1 MNTIDA
7 VQDKQV
13 WNSAK
18 VIQVYAT
25 VDQLQK
31 PEQTILELLRERL
44 PGMRMLDLGIGGGRT
59 TVHFAPLVKEYVGS
73 DYAENMVDACRQ
85 RFPNPGEHV
94 RFDVIDA
101 TDMRRVPDRYFDLV
115 LFSFNSIDCVA
126 PEDRDKVFHEAI
138 RVSREGGYFVF
149 SSHNLYYLRY
159 MYALKWYPRWRELL
173 YQFYRSAMLLYYNGL
188 PGKYDNHDFAI
199 IRNGIEHFS
208 LNIYYSKPEYQV
220 QQLKKAGFRNIRAF
234 SYKTGLEIDLNQ
246 LNRLSREPWIH
257 YLCEI

>member
-18 VIQVYAT
+18 VIQTYAR

-31 PEQTILELLRERL
+31 PEQTILNLLRDRL
-44 PGMRMLDLGIGGGRT
+44 PEMRMLDLGIGGGRT

-73 DYAENMVDACRQ
+73 DYAENMVNACIQ
-85 RFPNPGEHV
+85 RFPNAGDHV
-94 RFDVIDA
+94 RFALIDA
-101 TDMRRVPDRYFDLV
+101 TSMTGVPDQYFDLV

-126 PEDRDKVFHEAI
+126 PEDRNKVFHEAI
-138 RVSREGGYFVF
+138 RVSKQGGYFVF
-149 SSHNLYYLRY
+149 SSHNLHYVRR
-159 MYALKWYPRWRELL
+159 MYALKWHRRWQDFL
-173 YQFYRSAMLLYYNGL
+173 YQFYRSAMLIYYNGL
-188 PGKYDNHDFAI
+188 PGKYDHVDAAV

-208 LNIYYSKPEYQV
+208 LNIYYSKPEHQI
-220 QQLKKAGFRNIRAF
+220 QQLKKAGFRNIRTF
-234 SYKTGLEIDLNQ
+234 SYRTGLELDPSQ
-246 LNRLSREPWIH
+246 LHKQTNEPWIH